1 MIIMFIFSIEGVSL
15 TASFRSPETHTFHKT
30 LPLPPKTTVI
40 GMVGAALGL
49 SLEEAHKFV
58 EENQIQIGVYGH
70 NKGLM
75 RDLWNYRK
83 LTVKEKKY
91 NEEDLKNRKHYSILI
106 REYLFDNRFLFYFGS
121 NNTDKLEELRS
132 AFLSPVYPLT
142 AGNSDDLMK
151 ICEIEK
157 ISQNEQIKLKEFEH
171 TVLPGD
177 LSQLYKNNVDF
188 NQLPIVQ
195 TVNTPQVF
203 LLPTKFVFEGDER
216 RVSERQK
223 FTFISTPVKLK
234 TEVDGYSVNGKN
246 VVLL

>member
-1 MIIMFIFSIEGVSL
+1 MFIFSIEGVSL
-15 TASFRSPETHTFHKT
+15 TASFRSPENHTFHKT

-40 GMVGAALGL
+40 GMIGAALGL

-58 EENQIQIGVYGH
+58 EENKIQIGVYGY

-83 LTVKEKKY
+83 LTGKNY
-91 NEEDLKNRKHYSILI
+91 TEEDIKSRKHYSILI
-106 REYLFDNRFLFYFGS
+106 REYLFENRFLFYFGS
-121 NNTDKLEELRS
+121 NNTEKLKELKS

-142 AGNSDDLMK
+142 TGNSDDLLK
-151 ICEIEK
+151 ICEIGEICQK
-157 ISQNEQIKLKEFEH
+157 EQSKLKTFEY

-177 LSQLYKNNVDF
+177 LSQLYNNDIDF

-203 LLPTKFVFEGDER
+203 LLPTKFIFEGDER
-216 RVSERQK
+216 RVTERQK

-234 TEVDGYSVNGKN
+234 TEIGGYTVNGRN

>member
-1 MIIMFIFSIEGVSL
+1 MFIFSMEGVSL

-40 GMVGAALGL
+40 GMMGAALGL
-49 SLEEAHKFV
+49 SLEEIHKMV
-58 EENQIQIGVYGH
+58 EDQGFLVGVYGF

-83 LTVKEKKY
+83 LTGKEKNY
-91 NEEDLKNRKHYSILI
+91 TEDDIKNRRQYSVLI
-106 REYLFDNRFLFYFGS
+106 REYLYENRFTFYFGC
-121 NNTDKLEELRS
+121 NDPGKLEHLRS

-142 AGNSDDLMK
+142 VGNSDDLFK
-151 ICEIEK
+151 ICDIGDIVEEK
-157 ISQNEQIKLKEFEH
+157 ECKLKKFEY

-177 LSQLYKNNVDF
+177 LSLLYKNDIDF
-188 NQLPIVQ
+188 SQIPIAK
-195 TVNTPQVF
+195 TVSTPQVF
-203 LLPTKFVFEGDER
+203 LLPTKFSFQGNER

-223 FTFISTPVKLK
+223 FTFVSTPVELK
-234 TEVDGYSVNGKN
+234 TEINGYTVNGRS

>member
-1 MIIMFIFSIEGVSL
+1 MFIFSIEGVSL

-40 GMVGAALGL
+40 GMMGAALGL
-49 SLEEAHKFV
+49 SLEDIHKLV
-58 EENQIQIGVYGH
+58 EDQGFLVGVYGF

-83 LTVKEKKY
+83 LTGKEKKY
-91 NEEDLKNRKHYSILI
+91 TEDDIKNRRQYSVLI
-106 REYLFDNRFLFYFGS
+106 REYLFDNLFIFYFGC
-121 NNTDKLEELRS
+121 DELEKLEHLRS

-142 AGNSDDLMK
+142 VGNSDDLLK
-151 ICEIEK
+151 ICKIGDIIEENECK
-157 ISQNEQIKLKEFEH
+157 INKFEY
-171 TVLPGD
+171 TILPGD
-177 LSQLYKNNVDF
+177 MSLHYKNDIDF
-188 NQLPIVQ
+188 TQLPIVQ
-195 TVNTPQVF
+195 IVSTPQVL

-223 FTFISTPVKLK
+223 FTFVSTPVKLK
-234 TEVDGYSVNGKN
+234 TEIDGYTVNGRN

>member
-1 MIIMFIFSIEGVSL
+1 MFIFSMEGVSL

-30 LPLPPKTTVI
+30 LPLPPKTTII
-40 GMVGAALGL
+40 GMMGAAMGL
-49 SLEEAHKFV
+49 SLEEIHKLV
-58 EENQIQIGVYGH
+58 EDQGFLVGVYGF

-83 LTVKEKKY
+83 LTGKEKNY
-91 NEEDLKNRKHYSILI
+91 TENDIKNRKQYSILI
-106 REYLFDNRFLFYFGS
+106 REYLFDNFFIFYFGC
-121 NNTDKLEELRS
+121 NELEKLEHLRS

-142 AGNSDDLMK
+142 VGNSDDLFK
-151 ICEIEK
+151 ICEVGDIIEEK
-157 ISQNEQIKLKEFEH
+157 QCKLNKFEY

-177 LSQLYKNNVDF
+177 ISQLYKNDIDF
-188 NQLPIVQ
+188 SQLPIVK
-195 TVNTPQVF
+195 TVNTPQVV
-203 LLPTKFVFEGDER
+203 LLPTRFTFKGNGR

-234 TEVDGYSVNGKN
+234 TEIDGYTVNGRN

>member
-1 MIIMFIFSIEGVSL
+1 MEGVSL

-30 LPLPPKTTVI
+30 LPLPPKTTII
-40 GMVGAALGL
+40 GMMGAAMGL
-49 SLEEAHKFV
+49 SLEEIHNLV
-58 EENQIQIGVYGH
+58 EDQGFLVGVYGF

-83 LTVKEKKY
+83 LTGKEKNY
-91 NEEDLKNRKHYSILI
+91 TENDIKNRKQYSILI
-106 REYLFDNRFLFYFGS
+106 REYLFDNLFIFYFGC
-121 NNTDKLEELRS
+121 NELEKLEHLRS

-142 AGNSDDLMK
+142 VGNSDDLFK
-151 ICEIEK
+151 ICEIGDITEEK
-157 ISQNEQIKLKEFEH
+157 ECKLNKFEY
-171 TVLPGD
+171 TVLPGNM
-177 LSQLYKNNVDF
+177 SRFYKNDIDF
-188 NQLPIVQ
+188 SQLPIVK

-203 LLPTKFVFEGDER
+203 LLPTRFTFEGKER

-234 TEVDGYSVNGKN
+234 IEIDGYTVNGRN

>member
-1 MIIMFIFSIEGVSL
+1 MFIFSMEGVSI

-40 GMVGAALGL
+40 GMMGAALGL
-49 SLEEAHKFV
+49 SLEEIHKLV
-58 EENQIQIGVYGH
+58 EDQGFLVGVYGL

-83 LTVKEKKY
+83 LTGKEKNY
-91 NEEDLKNRKHYSILI
+91 TEDDIKNRRQYSVLI
-106 REYLFDNRFLFYFGS
+106 REYLFENLFIFYFGC
-121 NNTDKLEELRS
+121 NELNKLEDLRS
-132 AFLSPVYPLT
+132 AFLSPVYTLT
-142 AGNSDDLMK
+142 VGNSDDLFK
-151 ICEIEK
+151 ICKIGDILEEK
-157 ISQNEQIKLKEFEH
+157 QCKLKKFEY
-171 TVLPGD
+171 TILPGD
-177 LSQLYKNNVDF
+177 FSNLYNNDIDFSQI
-188 NQLPIVQ
+188 PIVK

-223 FTFISTPVKLK
+223 FTFVSTPVKLK
-234 TEVDGYSVNGKN
+234 TDIDGYTINGRN

>member
-1 MIIMFIFSIEGVSL
+1 MFIFSIEGISL

-30 LPLPPKTTVI
+30 LPLPPKTTMI
-40 GMVGAALGL
+40 GIMGAALGL

-58 EENQIQIGVYGH
+58 EENNIRIGVYGH

-83 LTVKEKKY
+83 LTGKEKNYTK
-91 NEEDLKNRKHYSILI
+91 EDIKNRKHYSILI
-106 REYLFDNRFLFYFGS
+106 REYLFDNRFIFYFGS
-121 NNTDKLEELRS
+121 NNTENLNELRS

-142 AGNSDDLMK
+142 TGNSDDLMK
-151 ICEIEK
+151 ICKIGEIVQKE
-157 ISQNEQIKLKEFEH
+157 ISKLNNFKH

-177 LSQLYKNNVDF
+177 LTQLYKNDIDF
-188 NQLPIVQ
+188 KQLPITQ
-195 TVNTPQVF
+195 TVNTPQVY
-203 LLPTKFVFEGDER
+203 LLPTKFSFQGDER

-223 FTFISTPVKLK
+223 FTFVSTPVKLK
-234 TEVDGYSVNGKN
+234 TELDGYSINGRN